1 MSAHDSDGIDEALQ
15 GVTHVA
21 MTAAARIGEQLA
33 RLREQQARDAQAR
46 SEHAAREHAARMTAE
61 REAARATFSPVA
73 RPEWWDSATAEEVTR
88 AYATAKAWSDV
99 DPAAARAE
107 QRIIEEVRGR
117 YGVDLAREGESPN
130 VVEAIDRADHARARA
145 AEERTGARGDRAEAV
160 ALLAAADASD
170 RVEEVPGIDRWIA
183 EVEADIADLAR
194 RLSASDSQD
203 DHDPLE
209 DALHAKQDEL
219 TVLVTERGRADE
231 EKPGQETREHAAHAY
246 DSAERREA
254 MAHGFDHVENR
265 AAVDARVRSDVAQ
278 ARPATDAV
286 TNEQG
291 RVPRA
296 RKARPG
302 TLAGRKA
309 QRPGQSR

>member
-1 MSAHDSDGIDEALQ
+1 M
-15 GVTHVA
+15 
-21 MTAAARIGEQLA
+21 
-33 RLREQQARDAQAR
+33 
-46 SEHAAREHAARMTAE
+46 
-61 REAARATFSPVA
+61 
-73 RPEWWDSATAEEVTR
+73 
-88 AYATAKAWSDV
+88 
-99 DPAAARAE
+99 
-107 QRIIEEVRGR
+107 RGR